1 MSTATSMHQ
10 PGVGP
15 EEQQLLDQLLG
26 AEKQCYAETLKIN
39 DVDGLADKAAAD
51 KMEKQV
57 QQHFARIR
65 GLLRDLEQITEEQ
78 DT

>member
-1 MSTATSMHQ
+1 MSTATSMYQ

-15 EEQQLLDQLLG
+15 EEQQLLDQLLSV
-26 AEKQCYAETLKIN
+26 EKQCYAETLEIN
-39 DVDGLADKAAAD
+39 DVDGLEDRAAAD
-51 KMEKQV
+51 RIEKHV
-57 QQHFARIR
+57 QQNFSRIR

>member
-1 MSTATSMHQ
+1 MSSATSMFQ

-26 AEKQCYAETLKIN
+26 AEKRCYEETLKIN
-39 DVDGLADKAAAD
+39 DVDGLGDKAAAD
-51 KMEKQV
+51 KIDKQV
-57 QQHFARIR
+57 QQHFSRIR